1 MHFDTWLL
9 FSFAVLMI
17 AISPGT
23 MAVLSMNHGIHYG
36 KKRSLITGLGSVSAA
51 MLLMLASALGLGA
64 ILSNAE
70 YGFIILKW
78 CGGAYLLFWG
88 LKLLLSKN
96 KQQGL
101 QLTQTK
107 QEANSKNMFKQAF
120 TVGISNPKDLLFF
133 SALFPQFIDMSLP
146 QIPQLLILALTWATI
161 DFSFVMIYAS
171 LASVLAPKLTKS
183 NKLHWFDRFSGT
195 MFIGLAGLLIT
206 RSNK

>member
-70 YGFIILKW
+70 YGFVILKW
-78 CGGAYLLFWG
+78 CGGAYLLFLG
-88 LKLLLSKN
+88 IKLLLSKN

-101 QLTQTK
+101 LLAQTK
-107 QEANSKNMFKQAF
+107 QQASSKNMFKQAF

-146 QIPQLLILALTWATI
+146 QVPQLLILALTWAII

-171 LASVLAPKLTKS
+171 LANVLAPKLTES
-183 NKLHWFDRFSGT
+183 QKLHWFDRFSGA
-195 MFIGLAGLLIT
+195 MFISLAGLLVT
-206 RSNK
+206 RSNE

>member
-1 MHFDTWLL
+1 MNFDTWLL

-36 KKRSLITGLGSVSAA
+36 KKRSLITGFGSVSAA
-51 MLLMLASALGLGA
+51 MLLMLASAAGLGA

-70 YGFIILKW
+70 YGFVILKW
-78 CGGAYLLFWG
+78 CGGAYLLFLG
-88 LKLLLSKN
+88 IKLLFSKN
-96 KQQGL
+96 DGKGLHLEQKTTQG
-101 QLTQTK
+101 TPK
-107 QEANSKNMFKQAF
+107 GIFKQAF

-146 QIPQLLILALTWATI
+146 QLPQLLILALTWAII

-171 LASVLAPKLTKS
+171 LANVLAPKLTES
-183 NKLHWFDRFSGT
+183 QKLHWFDRFSGAI
-195 MFIGLAGLLIT
+195 FITLAGLLIT
-206 RSNK
+206 RNNN